1 MKVKQFSTVTTTTNT
16 TYFSD
21 PILLEMVPYHDTV
34 TLQFTHIGSSATSLS
49 NTITLQCR
57 AYPDMAWV
65 DCGSGFSLAG
75 SNAATVT
82 TGGQRQFVAPEYRIK
97 VVRST
102 AAAGT
107 TGTVNGW
114 ICR

>member
-1 MKVKQFSTVTTTTNT
+1 MKVKQFPAVTTTTNT

-21 PILLEMVPYHDTV
+21 AITFEMVPYHDTV
-34 TLQFTHIGSSATSLS
+34 TLQFLQTVDTATTIS

-65 DCGSGFSLAG
+65 DCGSTFSLSG
-75 SNAATVT
+75 NNALTAT

-97 VVRST
+97 IARTT
-102 AAAGT
+102 AGPGT
-107 TGTVNGW
+107 TGTVTAI